1 LPTSENP
8 GGKDLS
14 IDVKMAWRNIWR
26 NPRRTTLT
34 ICAIAFSSLLL
45 VFMLSFQF
53 GSYETMINTSVKIQS
68 GHLQVQAE
76 EYQDKKTIRL
86 VVPNPAAVG
95 KILEKIPHVQA
106 YTFRGQAFSLVSSK
120 DRTYGAVVTGIDPIR
135 EIQVSRLKKLIRQG
149 SFLAESDSDQAL
161 VGKLLARNLRLELG
175 DELTL
180 LGQGRDGSIAATV
193 VTVKGIYSSGID
205 EFDRSAIQIP
215 LKTFQNV
222 YTMDDAVHEVVIIGK
237 SLSDI
242 AEIKHSIELNLSI
255 LDPQKPLK
263 TLDWEELMPGLRQG
277 IEMDLVSGM
286 IFYFLLILVVAF
298 SILNTFLMAIFE
310 RTREFGV
317 LMAIGTAPARLTKVL
332 LIESMT
338 MTMIG
343 IFAGILMGSMIT
355 LYFQTHGID
364 ISGASELLSQFGISG
379 RMHPKLSVL
388 SAVSGPLAVFMIT
401 FFAALYPALKVR
413 RMRPVEA
420 MRAV

>member
-1 LPTSENP
+1 
-8 GGKDLS
+8 LS

-26 NPRRTTLT
+26 NPRRTVLT

-53 GSYETMINTSVKIQS
+53 GSYETMINTSVKIQT

-76 EYQDKKTIRL
+76 GYQDKKTIRL

-95 KILEKIPHVQA
+95 EILERIPHIQA
-106 YTFRGQAFSLVSSK
+106 FTFRGQAFSLVSSK
-120 DRTYGAVVTGIDPIR
+120 DRTYGALVTGIDPIR
-135 EIQVSRLKKLIRQG
+135 EIQVSRLKKLIRKG
-149 SFLAESDSDQAL
+149 SFLSESDNNQAL

-193 VTVKGIYSSGID
+193 VNVKGIYSSGID

-215 LKTFQNV
+215 LKLFQNV
-222 YTMDDAVHEVVIIGK
+222 YTMDEAVHEVVIIGE

-242 AEIKHSIELNLSI
+242 AEIKRSIELKLSK
-255 LDPQKPLK
+255 LDPQMPLRI
-263 TLDWEELMPGLRQG
+263 LDWEQLMPGLRQG

-332 LIESMT
+332 LIESVT

-343 IFAGILMGSMIT
+343 IFIGILMGCMIT
-355 LYFQTHGID
+355 LYFQTIGID

-388 SAVSGPLAVFMIT
+388 SAVSGPLAVFIIT